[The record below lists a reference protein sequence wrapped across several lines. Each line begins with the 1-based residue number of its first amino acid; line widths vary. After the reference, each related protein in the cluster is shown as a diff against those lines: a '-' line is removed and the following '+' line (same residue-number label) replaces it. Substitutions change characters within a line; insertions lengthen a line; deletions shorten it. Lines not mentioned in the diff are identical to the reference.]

1 MFENIITYMLISIA
15 REKLCGKVLLCFKK
29 AKQGIEKKEKVAFI
43 RCGDR

>member
-29 AKQGIEKKEKVAFI
+29 TKQGIKETEKSSIYKAW
-43 RCGDR
+43 